1 MEFVL
6 ICVCAITININL
18 QRILPSRN
26 LSYHR
31 NDNTDYTLVEDNKH
45 LSSLIL
51 KIAQYVLL
59 KFLASKCFLLF
70 IDIVLDAEEVNE
82 RSHQC
87 STTLTAA
94 LVTRHKLRFIITK
107 IISSQARDFFTLL
120 IRITINDSFV
130 SLVGYFLAD
139 TFIYSLFILFYS
151 LYKNTFTMTTI
162 FHI

>member
-107 IISSQARDFFTLL
+107 IIASQARDFFTLL
-120 IRITINDSFV
+120 VRITINDSFV
-130 SLVGYFLAD
+130 SLVGYFFAD
-139 TFIYSLFILFYS
+139 VILVVG
-151 LYKNTFTMTTI
+151 
-162 FHI
+162 H